1 MMNSEDI
8 MMARAMTTM
17 MQPPTAAQRLAKV
30 HALMEDLFELLDG
43 HKASLGVAHR
53 ALLWCV
59 ADSIASCKGSDGEFE
74 DILSVAVEVL
84 EQRARAARTRDD

>member
-1 MMNSEDI
+1 MNSEDI

-43 HKASLGVAHR
+43 HKASLGVHTGPCCGVAH
-53 ALLWCV
+53 
-59 ADSIASCKGSDGEFE
+59 SIASCKGSDGEFE